1 MIKANLD
8 NIAVSGDG
16 SVFLA
21 LLKTEAGDIVPIAID
36 AMQARSIA
44 LGKTEHDTDRPMT
57 HDLTL
62 SIIEI
67 LNAKLLRVDITEL
80 KNDVFYAKLII
91 ENRGIEFEIDA
102 RPSDALALAVR
113 VGAPLFIAEEVV
125 ENHAF
130 SDDLDEDLSGPA
142 AEA

>member
-1 MIKANLD
+1 MVKADLD

-16 SVFLA
+16 GVFLA
-21 LLKTEAGDIVPIAID
+21 LLKTEAGDVVPIAID
-36 AMQARSIA
+36 ALQARAIA
-44 LGKTEHDTDRPMT
+44 LGKGENDIDRPMT

-62 SIIEI
+62 SIMEI
-67 LNAKLLRVDITEL
+67 LNAKLERIDITEL
-80 KNDVFYAKLII
+80 KNDVFFAKLII

-102 RPSDALALAVR
+102 RPSDALALAIR
-113 VGAPLFIAEEVV
+113 VGAPIFIAEEVV

-130 SDDLDEDLSGPA
+130 SGDLEDDLSGPA

>member
-1 MIKANLD
+1 MVKAELD

-16 SVFLA
+16 GVFLA
-21 LLKTEAGDIVPIAID
+21 LLKTETGDIVPIAID
-36 AMQARSIA
+36 SSQARSIA
-44 LGKTEHDTDRPMT
+44 LGKTESDTDRPMT

-62 SIIEI
+62 SIMEI
-67 LNAKLLRVDITEL
+67 LNAQLVRVDITEL
-80 KNDVFYAKLII
+80 KDDVFFAKLII

-113 VGAPLFIAEEVV
+113 VGAPLFIAEDVV

-130 SDDLDEDLSGPA
+130 SDDLDEDLTGPA

>member
-1 MIKANLD
+1 MIRAELD

-21 LLKTEAGDIVPIAID
+21 LLKTETGDIVPISID
-36 AMQARSIA
+36 AIQARSIA
-44 LGKTEHDTDRPMT
+44 IGQTENDFDRPLT
-57 HDLTL
+57 HDLIL
-62 SIIEI
+62 SVLEI
-67 LNAKLLRVDITEL
+67 LNAKLTRIDISEL
-80 KNDVFYAKLII
+80 KNDIFFAKLII

-113 VGAPLFIAEEVV
+113 VDAPIFIAEDVIK
-125 ENHAF
+125 NHGF
-130 SDDLDEDLSGPA
+130 SDELIDDLDGPA